1 MRCIMQPVSVPI
13 TAGNDGWMK
22 FTARLSYTTSSSLS
36 SRRIDYTL
44 NEGELILITDK
55 SGRTQIVNP
64 FYLNDVPVLTIT
76 SGPTNYNIQLCE
88 QWISMSSQIAL
99 NNAVAKILVGTLEA

>member
-1 MRCIMQPVSVPI
+1 MQPASVPI
-13 TAGNDGWMK
+13 AAGNDGWMK

-55 SGRTQIVNP
+55 SGRTQIANP
-64 FYLNDVPVLTIT
+64 FYVSDVPVLTIT
-76 SGPTNYNIQLCE
+76 SGSTNYNIQLCS